1 MPHRHDESNIEV
13 TIALGNDPGS
23 AFNTII
29 KSPISQTGLGAFC
42 MTGIS
47 IPSTLNVTE
56 GQNATIQVLT
66 NGDPDGGL
74 YNCADITFSSTA
86 TLPSSNVCKNN
97 TGVTA
102 VAASGNTQPN
112 MTSSGGASTTSASS
126 SASPSA
132 TKNAAVQ
139 VLEAGLG
146 SLAMAG
152 AAALA
157 IVL

>member
-1 MPHRHDESNIEV
+1 
-13 TIALGNDPGS
+13 
-23 AFNTII
+23 
-29 KSPISQTGLGAFC
+29 

-47 IPSTLNVTE
+47 LPSTVNITE
-56 GQNATIQVLT
+56 GQNATIQVST
-66 NGDPDGGL
+66 GGDPSGGL

-86 TLPSSNVCKNN
+86 TLPSSSVCNNN
-97 TGVTA
+97 TGV
-102 VAASGNTQPN
+102 VSSAATGNTHPN
-112 MTSSGGASTTSASS
+112 GTALGATSASS
-126 SASPSA
+126 PSSPTSPGSAASPST

-146 SLAMAG
+146 SLAMAA